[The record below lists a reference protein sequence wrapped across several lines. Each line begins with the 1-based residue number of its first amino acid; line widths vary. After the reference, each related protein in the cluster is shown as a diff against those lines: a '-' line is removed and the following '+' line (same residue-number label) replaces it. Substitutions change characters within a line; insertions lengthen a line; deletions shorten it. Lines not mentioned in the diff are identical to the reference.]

1 MKNSHWLKSIG
12 YLDSTFRAMQS
23 TSNQLSHLLVGALGG
38 MFNSAVSLRV
48 SIAFYSSI
56 LLEIPSGLLA
66 DKLGHFRS
74 VALGSYFTASAL
86 LTLFFSLTSTH
97 DASLQISLL
106 ILSSFLSAI
115 GMSLISGAYQ
125 AMLQDMIDSQ
135 IIKHGEE
142 SGLRTKAL
150 LLSQRYGKEIVSIVP
165 IIFLLIL
172 LIMYRTIGYAEA
184 MLFIPT
190 IMFIILGIWLWR
202 YPQKNKT
209 KESNSQSQQTKSSN
223 KNTLKTFISH
233 LKTMSR
239 EQLIMLIKI
248 SLIIVLL
255 NFSMV
260 HVHTYLMVAEFREYN
275 IMDISIIYLIP
286 LFLFIASFDAA
297 HYVKGIIVPR
307 AAAKFNDK
315 TLVIL
320 SFGSLA
326 LLSAGCYLLYIHVD
340 GIFSLILYVLFFRA
354 CVTMGQDVA
363 ISNLLAR
370 LPEEIRAF
378 TLSLVMSSVI
388 VLYGAYSVYLTF
400 IGIGAEPAQNV
411 LIEILAI
418 ALIGGVFALS
428 LKIVPLDEPDASE
441 LQPSN

>member
-1 MKNSHWLKSIG
+1 MKNSNWLKSIG

-56 LLEIPSGLLA
+56 LLEVPSGLLA

-74 VALGSYFTASAL
+74 VALGSHFTASAL

-97 DASLQISLL
+97 DAGLQISLL

-125 AMLQDMIDSQ
+125 AMLQDMIDNQ

-172 LIMYRTIGYAEA
+172 LVMYRTIGYAEA
-184 MLFIPT
+184 MLFIPA

-202 YPQKNKT
+202 YPQRNNAQEIDTKNNQKAGD
-209 KESNSQSQQTKSSN
+209 
-223 KNTLKTFISH
+223 KNTLKNFISC
-233 LKTMSR
+233 LRAMSR
-239 EQLIMLIKI
+239 DQLVMLIKI

-297 HYVKGIIVPR
+297 HYVKGVIVPR
-307 AAAKFNDK
+307 AAAKFDDK
-315 TLVIL
+315 SLVML

-326 LLSAGCYLLYIHVD
+326 LLSTGCYFLYIYCD
-340 GIFSLILYVLFFRA
+340 GIFALILYVLFFRA

-411 LIEILAI
+411 LIEILII
-418 ALIGGVFALS
+418 ALIGGIFSLS
-428 LKIVPLDEPDASE
+428 LKIVPLNEPDGSE

>member
-1 MKNSHWLKSIG
+1 MKNSNWLKSIG

-56 LLEIPSGLLA
+56 LLEVPSGLLA

-74 VALGSYFTASAL
+74 VALGSHFTASAL

-97 DASLQISLL
+97 DAGLQISLL

-125 AMLQDMIDSQ
+125 AMLQDMIDNQ

-172 LIMYRTIGYAEA
+172 LVMYRTIGYAEA
-184 MLFIPT
+184 MLFIPA

-202 YPQKNKT
+202 YPQRNNAQEIDTENNQKAGD
-209 KESNSQSQQTKSSN
+209 
-223 KNTLKTFISH
+223 KNTLKNFISC
-233 LKTMSR
+233 LRAMTR
-239 EQLIMLIKI
+239 DQLVMLIKI

-297 HYVKGIIVPR
+297 HYVKGVIVPR
-307 AAAKFNDK
+307 AAAKFDDK
-315 TLVIL
+315 SLVML

-326 LLSAGCYLLYIHVD
+326 LLSAGCYFLYIYCD
-340 GIFSLILYVLFFRA
+340 GIFALILYVLFFRA

-411 LIEILAI
+411 LIEILII
-418 ALIGGVFALS
+418 ALIGGIFSLS
-428 LKIVPLDEPDASE
+428 LKIVPLNEPDGSE

>member
-1 MKNSHWLKSIG
+1 MKNSNWLKSIG

-56 LLEIPSGLLA
+56 LLEVPSGLLA

-74 VALGSYFTASAL
+74 VALGSHFTASAL

-97 DASLQISLL
+97 DAGLQISLL

-125 AMLQDMIDSQ
+125 AMLQDMIDNQ

-142 SGLRTKAL
+142 NGLRTKAL

-172 LIMYRTIGYAEA
+172 LVMYRTIGYAEA
-184 MLFIPT
+184 MLFIPA

-202 YPQKNKT
+202 YPQRNNAQEIDTKNNQKAGD
-209 KESNSQSQQTKSSN
+209 
-223 KNTLKTFISH
+223 KNTLKHFISC
-233 LKTMSR
+233 LRAMSR
-239 EQLIMLIKI
+239 DQLVMLIKI

-297 HYVKGIIVPR
+297 HYVKGVIVPR
-307 AAAKFNDK
+307 AAAKFDDK
-315 TLVIL
+315 SLVML

-326 LLSAGCYLLYIHVD
+326 LLSAGCYFLYIYCD
-340 GIFSLILYVLFFRA
+340 GIFALILYVLFFRA

-411 LIEILAI
+411 LIEILII
-418 ALIGGVFALS
+418 ALIGGIFSLS
-428 LKIVPLDEPDASE
+428 LKIVPLNEPDGSE

>member
-12 YLDSTFRAMQS
+12 YLDSSFRAMQS

-38 MFNSAVSLRV
+38 MFSSAVSLRV

-56 LLEIPSGLLA
+56 ILEVPSGLLA
-66 DKLGHFRS
+66 DRLGHFRS

-86 LTLFFSLTSTH
+86 LTLFFSLISTH
-97 DASLQISLL
+97 DAGLQIALL

-125 AMLQDMIDSQ
+125 AMLQDMIDNQ
-135 IIKHGEE
+135 IIKYGGE

-172 LIMYRTIGYAEA
+172 LVMYRTIGYAEV
-184 MLFIPT
+184 MLFIPA

-202 YPQKNKT
+202 YPKKNNTHFIFTENNHKA
-209 KESNSQSQQTKSSN
+209 NN
-223 KNTLKTFISH
+223 KNTLRNFISC
-233 LKTMSR
+233 LRAMSR

-248 SLIIVLL
+248 SIIIVLL

-275 IMDISIIYLIP
+275 IMNISIIYLIP

-307 AAAKFNDK
+307 AAAKFDDK
-315 TLVIL
+315 SLIIFSFSSLV
-320 SFGSLA
+320 
-326 LLSAGCYLLYIHVD
+326 LLSAGCYFLYIYCD
-340 GIFSLILYVLFFRA
+340 GILSLILYVLFFRA

-411 LIEILAI
+411 LIEILVI
-418 ALIGGVFALS
+418 ALIGGVFSLS
-428 LKIVPLDEPDASE
+428 LKIVPLNEPDGSE
-441 LQPSN
+441 LQASN

>member
-1 MKNSHWLKSIG
+1 MKNSNWLKSIG

-56 LLEIPSGLLA
+56 LLEVPSGLLA

-74 VALGSYFTASAL
+74 VALGSHFTASAL

-97 DASLQISLL
+97 DAGLQISLL

-125 AMLQDMIDSQ
+125 AMLQDMIDNQ

-172 LIMYRTIGYAEA
+172 LVMYRTIGYAEA
-184 MLFIPT
+184 MLFIPA
-190 IMFIILGIWLWR
+190 IMFITLGIWLWR
-202 YPQKNKT
+202 YPQRNNAQEIDT
-209 KESNSQSQQTKSSN
+209 ENNQKSGD
-223 KNTLKTFISH
+223 KNTLKHFISC
-233 LKTMSR
+233 LRAMTR
-239 EQLIMLIKI
+239 DQLVMLIKI

-297 HYVKGIIVPR
+297 HYVKGVIVPR
-307 AAAKFNDK
+307 AAAKFDDK
-315 TLVIL
+315 SLVML

-326 LLSAGCYLLYIHVD
+326 LLSAGCYFLYIYCD
-340 GIFSLILYVLFFRA
+340 GIFALILYVLFFRA

-411 LIEILAI
+411 LIEILII
-418 ALIGGVFALS
+418 ALIGGIFSLS
-428 LKIVPLDEPDASE
+428 LKIVPLNEPDGSE

>member
-1 MKNSHWLKSIG
+1 MKNSNWLKSIG

-56 LLEIPSGLLA
+56 LLEVPSGLLA

-74 VALGSYFTASAL
+74 VALGSHFTASAL

-97 DASLQISLL
+97 DAGLQISLL

-125 AMLQDMIDSQ
+125 AMLQDMIDNQ

-150 LLSQRYGKEIVSIVP
+150 LLSQRYGKEIVSLVP

-172 LIMYRTIGYAEA
+172 LVMYRTIGYAEA
-184 MLFIPT
+184 MLFIPA

-202 YPQKNKT
+202 YPQRNSAQEIDTKNNQKAGD
-209 KESNSQSQQTKSSN
+209 
-223 KNTLKTFISH
+223 KNTLKNFISC
-233 LKTMSR
+233 LRAMTR
-239 EQLIMLIKI
+239 DQLVMLIKI

-297 HYVKGIIVPR
+297 HYVKGVIVPR
-307 AAAKFNDK
+307 AAAKFDDK
-315 TLVIL
+315 SLVML

-326 LLSAGCYLLYIHVD
+326 LLSAGCYFLYIYCD
-340 GIFSLILYVLFFRA
+340 GIFALILYVLFFRA
-354 CVTMGQDVA
+354 CVTIGQDVA

-411 LIEILAI
+411 LIEILII
-418 ALIGGVFALS
+418 ALIGGIFSLS
-428 LKIVPLDEPDASE
+428 LKIVPLNEPDGSE

>member
-1 MKNSHWLKSIG
+1 MKNSNWLKSIG

-56 LLEIPSGLLA
+56 LLEVPSGLLA

-74 VALGSYFTASAL
+74 VALGSHFTASAL

-97 DASLQISLL
+97 DAGLQISLL

-125 AMLQDMIDSQ
+125 AMLQDMIDNQ

-172 LIMYRTIGYAEA
+172 LVMYRTIGYAEA
-184 MLFIPT
+184 MLFIPA

-202 YPQKNKT
+202 YPQRNNAQEIDTKNNK
-209 KESNSQSQQTKSSN
+209 KAGD
-223 KNTLKTFISH
+223 KNTLKNFISC
-233 LKTMSR
+233 LRAMTR
-239 EQLIMLIKI
+239 DQLVMLIKI

-297 HYVKGIIVPR
+297 HYVKGVIVPR
-307 AAAKFNDK
+307 AAAKFDDK
-315 TLVIL
+315 SLVML

-326 LLSAGCYLLYIHVD
+326 LLSAGCYFLYIYCD
-340 GIFSLILYVLFFRA
+340 GIFALILYVLFFRA

-411 LIEILAI
+411 LIEILVI
-418 ALIGGVFALS
+418 ALIGGIFSLS
-428 LKIVPLDEPDASE
+428 LKIVPLNEPDGSE

>member
-1 MKNSHWLKSIG
+1 MKNSNWLKSIG

-56 LLEIPSGLLA
+56 LLEVPSGLLA

-97 DASLQISLL
+97 DAGLQISLL

-125 AMLQDMIDSQ
+125 AMLQDMIDNQ

-172 LIMYRTIGYAEA
+172 LVMYRTIGYAEA
-184 MLFIPT
+184 MLFIPA

-202 YPQKNKT
+202 YPQRNNAPAIDA
-209 KESNSQSQQTKSSN
+209 ENNQQTSD
-223 KNTLKTFISH
+223 KNTLKNFISC
-233 LKTMSR
+233 LRAMSR
-239 EQLIMLIKI
+239 DQLVMLIKI

-297 HYVKGIIVPR
+297 HYVKGVIVPR
-307 AAAKFNDK
+307 AAAKFDDK
-315 TLVIL
+315 SLVML

-326 LLSAGCYLLYIHVD
+326 LLSAGCYLLYIYCD
-340 GIFSLILYVLFFRA
+340 GIFALILYVLFFRA

-411 LIEILAI
+411 LIEILVI
-418 ALIGGVFALS
+418 ALIGGVFSLS
-428 LKIVPLDEPDASE
+428 LKIVPLNEPDGSE

>member
-1 MKNSHWLKSIG
+1 MKNSNWLKSIG

-56 LLEIPSGLLA
+56 LLEVPSGLLA

-74 VALGSYFTASAL
+74 VALGSHFTASAL

-97 DASLQISLL
+97 DAGLQISLL

-125 AMLQDMIDSQ
+125 AMLQDMIDNQ

-172 LIMYRTIGYAEA
+172 LVMYRTIGYAEA
-184 MLFIPT
+184 MLFIPA

-202 YPQKNKT
+202 YPQRNNAQEIDTKNNQKAGD
-209 KESNSQSQQTKSSN
+209 
-223 KNTLKTFISH
+223 KNTLKNFISC
-233 LKTMSR
+233 LRAMSR
-239 EQLIMLIKI
+239 DQLVMLIKI

-297 HYVKGIIVPR
+297 HYVKGVIVPR
-307 AAAKFNDK
+307 AAAKFDDK
-315 TLVIL
+315 SLVML

-326 LLSAGCYLLYIHVD
+326 LLSAGCYFLYIYCD
-340 GIFSLILYVLFFRA
+340 GIFALILYVLFFRA

-411 LIEILAI
+411 LIEILII
-418 ALIGGVFALS
+418 ALIGGIFSLS
-428 LKIVPLDEPDASE
+428 LKIVPLNEPDGSE

>member
-1 MKNSHWLKSIG
+1 MKNSNWLKSIG

-56 LLEIPSGLLA
+56 LLEVPSGLLA

-74 VALGSYFTASAL
+74 VALGSHFTASAL

-97 DASLQISLL
+97 DAGLQISLL

-125 AMLQDMIDSQ
+125 AMLQDMIDNQ

-172 LIMYRTIGYAEA
+172 LVMYRTIGYAEA
-184 MLFIPT
+184 MLFIPA

-202 YPQKNKT
+202 YPQR
-209 KESNSQSQQTKSSN
+209 NSAQETDTENNQKAGD
-223 KNTLKTFISH
+223 KNTLKNFISC
-233 LKTMSR
+233 LRAMTR
-239 EQLIMLIKI
+239 DQLVMLIKI

-297 HYVKGIIVPR
+297 HYVKGVIVPR
-307 AAAKFNDK
+307 AAAKFDDK
-315 TLVIL
+315 SLVML

-326 LLSAGCYLLYIHVD
+326 LLSAGCYFLYIYCD
-340 GIFSLILYVLFFRA
+340 GIFALILYVLFFRA

-411 LIEILAI
+411 LIEILII
-418 ALIGGVFALS
+418 ALIGGIFSLS
-428 LKIVPLDEPDASE
+428 LKIVPLNEPDGSE

>member
-1 MKNSHWLKSIG
+1 MKNSNWLKSIG

-56 LLEIPSGLLA
+56 LLEVPSGLLA

-74 VALGSYFTASAL
+74 VALGSHFTASAL

-97 DASLQISLL
+97 DAGLQISLL

-125 AMLQDMIDSQ
+125 AMLQDMIDNQ

-172 LIMYRTIGYAEA
+172 LVMYRTIGYAEA
-184 MLFIPT
+184 MLFIPA

-202 YPQKNKT
+202 YPQRNNAQEIDTKNNQKAGD
-209 KESNSQSQQTKSSN
+209 
-223 KNTLKTFISH
+223 KNTLKHFISC
-233 LKTMSR
+233 LRAMSR
-239 EQLIMLIKI
+239 DQLVMLIKI

-297 HYVKGIIVPR
+297 HYVKGVIVPR
-307 AAAKFNDK
+307 AAAKFDDK
-315 TLVIL
+315 SLVML

-326 LLSAGCYLLYIHVD
+326 LLSAGCYFLYIYCD
-340 GIFSLILYVLFFRA
+340 GIFALILYVLFFRA

-411 LIEILAI
+411 LIEILII
-418 ALIGGVFALS
+418 ALIGGIFSLS
-428 LKIVPLDEPDASE
+428 LKIVPLNEPDGSE

>member
-1 MKNSHWLKSIG
+1 MKNSNWLKSIG

-56 LLEIPSGLLA
+56 LLEVPSGLLA

-74 VALGSYFTASAL
+74 VALGSHFTASAL

-97 DASLQISLL
+97 DAGLQISLL

-125 AMLQDMIDSQ
+125 AMLQDMIDNQ

-172 LIMYRTIGYAEA
+172 LVMYRTIGYAEA
-184 MLFIPT
+184 MLFIPA

-202 YPQKNKT
+202 YPQRNNAQEIDTKNNQKAGD
-209 KESNSQSQQTKSSN
+209 
-223 KNTLKTFISH
+223 KNTLKNFISC
-233 LKTMSR
+233 LRAMTR
-239 EQLIMLIKI
+239 DQLVMLIKI

-297 HYVKGIIVPR
+297 HYVKGVIVPR
-307 AAAKFNDK
+307 AAAKFDDK
-315 TLVIL
+315 SLVML

-326 LLSAGCYLLYIHVD
+326 LLSAGCYFLYIYCD
-340 GIFSLILYVLFFRA
+340 GIFALILYVLFFRA

-411 LIEILAI
+411 LIEILII
-418 ALIGGVFALS
+418 ALIGGIFSLS
-428 LKIVPLDEPDASE
+428 LKIVPLNEPDGSE

>member
-1 MKNSHWLKSIG
+1 MKNSHWLKGIG

-56 LLEIPSGLLA
+56 ILEIPSGLLA

-97 DASLQISLL
+97 DAGLQISLL

-184 MLFIPT
+184 MLFIPA

-202 YPQKNKT
+202 YPKKNKT
-209 KESNSQSQQTKSSN
+209 EESDSQHYHTRAS
-223 KNTLKTFISH
+223 KNTLKTFIFHIKS
-233 LKTMSR
+233 MSR
-239 EQLIMLIKI
+239 EQLVMLIKI

-315 TLVIL
+315 TLVML

-354 CVTMGQDVA
+354 CVTVGQDVA

-411 LIEILAI
+411 LIEILVI
-418 ALIGGVFALS
+418 ALIGGFFALS
-428 LKIVPLDEPDASE
+428 LKIVPLDEPDTSE